1 MLFGRELDRKP
12 GTYLEGAVPA
22 GIKVLICVARGVVE
36 QDPDID
42 PEERSIIA
50 RVARD
55 VEAAYSDPNSC
66 WMGMSLSEIPNEVK
80 LPHFDYDKY
89 IKEDRNVEAASD

>member
-1 MLFGRELDRKP
+1 MFFSKKLDYKP
-12 GTYLEGAVPA
+12 GVYLEGTVPA
-22 GIKVLICVARGVVE
+22 GIKILICVARGVVE
-36 QDPDID
+36 RDPDID

-50 RVARD
+50 KVARD
-55 VEAAYSDPNSC
+55 VEAAYRDPNSC

-89 IKEDRNVEAASD
+89 IKEDENVEAASD